1 MCRHGRCRGSPSH
14 RPEGLS
20 GRQSWRGRGLG
31 FCSPAEVAVKHPGCW
46 LSPPGGFTPPPARRW
61 GAPHPRG
68 CIPTPAGLQIPPL
81 GFTRSCFKRA
91 AEKPRGAGLWFARA
105 PELPGTKLSIRRSP
119 PLLSESLLVSG
130 AGGCCGTAS
139 TMTGSSETPLVFH
152 SQPHFLKMRF
162 WSPHISPRC
171 FEQPRVGACGGS
183 RSLRLL
189 CLVPVQMPGAWG
201 CRPRRAARG

>member
-1 MCRHGRCRGSPSH
+1 MPGISQPPSRGLVRAAVAAGKGSGFLLAGRSGSETPWVLAQPPRWFHPPSSEEMGSPS
-14 RPEGLS
+14 PKGL
-20 GRQSWRGRGLG
+20 
-31 FCSPAEVAVKHPGCW
+31 
-46 LSPPGGFTPPPARRW
+46 
-61 GAPHPRG
+61 HPRS
-68 CIPTPAGLQIPPL
+68 AGLQIPPL

-105 PELPGTKLSIRRSP
+105 PELPGTKLSIRRPP
-119 PLLSESLLVSG
+119 PLLFESLLVSG

-139 TMTGSSETPLVFH
+139 TVMGSSETPLVFH
-152 SQPHFLKMRF
+152 SRPHFLKMRF